1 MNRFYTRTNRL
12 CGRSTDPRTFTQ
24 MNIGKAS
31 PFFIRF
37 NSKKHHT
44 PGTGFTV
51 KVEAVKSGTNATRYI
66 VGNGLVL
73 IVSRNFPKFKTRQ
86 DFVHTIGNHES

>member
-1 MNRFYTRTNRL
+1 MNRLFNVLYTCINRL

-24 MNIGKAS
+24 INIGKAS
-31 PFFIRF
+31 PFLIRF

-44 PGTGFTV
+44 PGTGFTI
-51 KVEAVKSGTNATRYI
+51 KVEAVKSGTNAITYI

-73 IVSRNFPKFKTRQ
+73 R
-86 DFVHTIGNHES
+86 